1 MRDSKKLLILVIC
14 LLAILLM
21 PGITQAENLKLR
33 IIVNQAKI
41 HMRPDARSLVLSMS
55 GLGTVLESDK
65 KVGNWF
71 RVILPPDDKGS
82 QLTGF
87 VHVNLV
93 EVIIEEP
100 EKQPAKEVPLEEE
113 KPVEE
118 KPVKEKPSIPPT
130 ETIEPTKPTPPTKTP
145 PPSVLEPSEE
155 SQIGFSMKVHGGMS
169 YLFSNDINDHL
180 QATTDYWND
189 RGVDVEG
196 EFDLMQNG
204 IEFGGEFIVNLTPHI
219 GIGLGGGYMQASSE
233 STVNNVW
240 FGYSYQD
247 TARPKVTVIPLTLS
261 AYFDL
266 PLAKR
271 LSFAV
276 QAGLGYYLGTFSWD
290 YSYESELDDFKENW
304 EGKSNALGFHGGLG
318 FEFNFSSRIALFVEG
333 FGRYAKLK
341 ALKGD
346 YTFEETF
353 FGYQGQGS
361 IDEATLWYYE
371 WRSSLTGNYYPTLE
385 FNDEKP
391 EETSFLKNVREGE
404 FDLTGI
410 SVRVGIRI
418 RFK

>member
-1 MRDSKKLLILVIC
+1 MRDSKRQFALVIC
-14 LLAILLM
+14 LSLVLLL

-33 IIVNQAKI
+33 ITVKQAKI
-41 HMRPDARSLVLSMS
+41 HIRPDARSLVLSIS
-55 GLGTVLESDK
+55 RLGSVLESDK
-65 KVGNWF
+65 KIGNWF
-71 RVILPPDDKGS
+71 RVILPPDDKGT

-87 VHVNLV
+87 VHINAV
-93 EVIIEEP
+93 EVIIEKP
-100 EKQPAKEVPLEEE
+100 EKQPAKEMPLEEE
-113 KPVEE
+113 KPSPPPAEKIE
-118 KPVKEKPSIPPT
+118 PPKPVQPAKA
-130 ETIEPTKPTPPTKTP
+130 P
-145 PPSVLEPSEE
+145 PPSVPKPSAEP
-155 SQIGFSMKVHGGMS
+155 QIGFSLKMHGGMN

-196 EFDLMQNG
+196 EFEPLQNG

-219 GIGLGGGYMQASSE
+219 GIGLGGGYIQASSK
-233 STVNNVW
+233 STVNNAW

-247 TARPKVTVIPLTLS
+247 TATPKVTAIPLTLS
-261 AYFDL
+261 AYFYL
-266 PLAKR
+266 PLGKR
-271 LSFAV
+271 LSFNI
-276 QAGLGYYLGTFSWD
+276 QAGMGYYLGTFSWD

-318 FEFNFSSRIALFVEG
+318 FEFYFSSGIALFVEG

-341 ALKGD
+341 ALKGK

-353 FGYQGQGS
+353 FGYQGQES

-371 WRSSLTGNYYPTLE
+371 WRSALTGNYYPTLE

-391 EETSFLKNVREGE
+391 EETSFIKNIREGE
-404 FDLTGI
+404 VDLTGF

>member
-1 MRDSKKLLILVIC
+1 MRDSKRQFTLVIC
-14 LLAILLM
+14 LAVVLLL
-21 PGITQAENLKLR
+21 PGIIQAENLKLR
-33 IIVNQAKI
+33 ITVEQAKI
-41 HMRPDARSLVLSMS
+41 HMRPDARSLVLSIS
-55 GLGTVLESDK
+55 RLGSVLESDK
-65 KVGNWF
+65 KIGDWF

-87 VHVNLV
+87 VHTNTV
-93 EVIIEEP
+93 EIIA
-100 EKQPAKEVPLEEE
+100 EKPKEQPTKEILLEEE

-118 KPVKEKPSIPPT
+118 KPTLPPPV
-130 ETIEPTKPTPPTKTP
+130 TIEPPKPTQPTEAP
-145 PPSVLEPSEE
+145 PPLVRQPTAE
-155 SQIGFSMKVHGGMS
+155 SPIGFSLRMQGGMS
-169 YLFSNDINDHL
+169 YLFANDINDHL
-180 QATTDYWND
+180 QATTDYWTD

-196 EFDLMQNG
+196 EFEPLQNG

-219 GIGLGGGYMQASSE
+219 GIGLGGGYIQASSK

-247 TARPKVTVIPLTLS
+247 TASPKVTAIPLTLS

-266 PLAKR
+266 PLGKR
-271 LSFAV
+271 LSFTV

-290 YSYESELDDFKENW
+290 YSYESEFDDFKENW
-304 EGKSNALGFHGGLG
+304 EGKSNALGFHGSLG
-318 FEFNFSSRIALFVEG
+318 FEFNFSSRIALYVEG

-341 ALKGD
+341 GLKGN

-353 FGYQGQGS
+353 FGYQGQES

-385 FNDEKP
+385 FNDDKP
-391 EETSFLKNVREGE
+391 EETSFVKNIREGE
-404 FDLTGI
+404 VDLTGF